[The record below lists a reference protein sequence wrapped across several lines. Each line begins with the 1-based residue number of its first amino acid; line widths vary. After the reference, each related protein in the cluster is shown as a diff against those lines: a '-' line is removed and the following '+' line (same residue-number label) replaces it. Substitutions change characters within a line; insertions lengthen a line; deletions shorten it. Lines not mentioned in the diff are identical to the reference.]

1 MAKNQPNA
9 KLVESLQWEK
19 PQLNTE
25 NNGIRR
31 ENESLRNQNQM
42 LKESLRALVED
53 KSFWSEQAIS
63 SGIVWRLENVLK
75 QIENSG

>member
-9 KLVESLQWEK
+9 RLVETLHWEK
-19 PQLNTE
+19 QQLNKE
-25 NNGIRR
+25 NNDIRR

-42 LKESLRALVED
+42 LKDALTALVED

-63 SGIVWRLENVLK
+63 SGIVWRLQNLLNNLK
-75 QIENSG
+75 